1 MDTEIKTRD
10 EEIKIDDINSLEIFS
25 GVIAHEFNNLLS
37 GIQAWAQIGEKE
49 QDIKNIKKA
58 FKSINEACQK
68 GTTLAKSLLS
78 FSRTQELDLEYVD
91 VNDLLDETI
100 NLITIQLDKKLI
112 TVERNYSTLPDLL
125 IDKGKIYQV
134 FLNILINA
142 RDAIKKQGGIIKIS
156 TSMRE
161 ENIVEISF
169 SDNGKGISKESLRNI
184 FKPFYTTKI
193 HRTRSGSLGTGL
205 GLAISR
211 DIIRQHKGEIMVES
225 IEGKGTTFYILLPV
239 EGPKKI

>member
-1 MDTEIKTRD
+1 MNTDIQTRD
-10 EEIKIDDINSLEIFS
+10 KDIKIDDINSLEIFS

-49 QDIKNIKKA
+49 KDIKNIRKA
-58 FKSINEACQK
+58 FKSINEACHK
-68 GTTLAKSLLS
+68 GTILAKSLLN
-78 FSRTQELDLEYVD
+78 FSRSEEPDLEYVNT
-91 VNDLLDETI
+91 NDLLDETI
-100 NLITIQLDKKLI
+100 NLITIQLEKKNI
-112 TVERNYSTLPDLL
+112 TVERNYSNLPDIL

-142 RDAIKKQGGIIKIS
+142 RDAIKRHDGIIKI
-156 TSMRE
+156 TTFMRE

-184 FKPFYTTKI
+184 FKPFYTTK
-193 HRTRSGSLGTGL
+193 TDMSQSGTVGTGL

-239 EGPKKI
+239 EGSKKV